1 MLGSRPSDYLLDHST
16 VDWERIRSKRRL
28 YKKPPSYQLYQ
39 YDNID
44 TETLP
49 PGHPRRFMRR
59 VVTRHGG
66 QVRGGP
72 IYVLRDPEDSDK
84 LYSFKPREPNQDSPS
99 LGNVYWK
106 PLPLEH
112 PRTQLWIRS
121 LIHTYPHNYIA
132 PLLDEELR
140 INKRAKEEKHIS
152 CNYADHSLGKYRDL
166 DFEVQYAQKHKCFDK
181 WRPEY
186 QEQFIREIKDSNKNL
201 IETCLAIATAPNHVI
216 NQKRLVSKFYPEFV
230 LTEELLEEV
239 WDALDTRGNL
249 GTWWY
254 TRGKLGTW
262 WYTMSRKPEPHEC
275 PGYSR
280 RRHPSQSNWCEL
292 CGWVADAADDTSK

>member
-1 MLGSRPSDYLLDHST
+1 MLGSKPSDYLLDHST
-16 VDWERIRSKRRL
+16 VDWERIRSKRKL
-28 YKKPPSYQLYQ
+28 YKKPPSYQLSQ
-39 YDNID
+39 CGNID
-44 TETLP
+44 TEKLP
-49 PGHPRRFMRR
+49 PGHPQQFMKR

-66 QVRGGP
+66 QVRDGP
-72 IYVLRDPEDSDK
+72 IYVLCDPEDPDK
-84 LYSFKPREPNQDSPS
+84 LYSFKYREPAQDSPL

-121 LIHTYPHNYIA
+121 LIYKYPHNYIA

-140 INKRAKEEKHIS
+140 INKRAKKEKHVLCAYS
-152 CNYADHSLGKYRDL
+152 DNSLGKYQDI
-166 DFEVQYAQKHKCFDK
+166 DFEVRYAQKHKYFDK

-186 QEQFIREIKDSNKNL
+186 QEEFIREIEEHNKNL

-230 LTEELLEEV
+230 LTEQLLEEV
-239 WDALDTRGNL
+239 WDTLDTRG
-249 GTWWY
+249 
-254 TRGKLGTW
+254 RLGTW
-262 WYTMSRKPEPHEC
+262 WYTMSRKPEPQEC

-280 RRHPSQSNWCEL
+280 RRHPSQSKWCEL
-292 CGWVADAADDTSK
+292 CGWIADAADDTSK